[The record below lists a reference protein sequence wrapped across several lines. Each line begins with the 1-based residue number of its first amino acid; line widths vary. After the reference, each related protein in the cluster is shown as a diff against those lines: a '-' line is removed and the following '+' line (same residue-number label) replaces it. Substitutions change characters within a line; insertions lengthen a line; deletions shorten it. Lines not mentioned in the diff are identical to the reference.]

1 MKKNKKMTSAKQKLN
16 MILLYEQ
23 NKNKMMLLQE
33 NITKSNV
40 EHTKGNGE
48 SYIYLYP
55 LGI

>member
-1 MKKNKKMTSAKQKLN
+1 MTSTKQKLN

-33 NITKSNV
+33 NITKNYV

-48 SYIYLYP
+48 SYIYLCP